1 MDYSYTERTKTK
13 YNECCLSDT
22 FFVNL
27 DITQAHRN
35 VPTMS
40 KSLHHIP
47 QSKYPI
53 IRLHVIQD
61 YICMYLYIDIKM
73 QPLNIS
79 KLRNKKC
86 ISCLIFYC
94 SDLNFVYFIKIIKDN
109 ICLRTLSSPGGSTG
123 TSNNLEMGN
132 SDSKQRF
139 QQCLEQLSSSNNTM
153 TASEAATLD
162 QLCQEHVSSVQEIF
176 ALLPSKDIR
185 NLKDAAP
192 ENLSK
197 LCFKVTI
204 SQSVFLISKP
214 KS

>member
-1 MDYSYTERTKTK
+1 
-13 YNECCLSDT
+13 
-22 FFVNL
+22 
-27 DITQAHRN
+27 
-35 VPTMS
+35 
-40 KSLHHIP
+40 
-47 QSKYPI
+47 
-53 IRLHVIQD
+53 
-61 YICMYLYIDIKM
+61 
-73 QPLNIS
+73 
-79 KLRNKKC
+79 
-86 ISCLIFYC
+86 
-94 SDLNFVYFIKIIKDN
+94 
-109 ICLRTLSSPGGSTG
+109 
-123 TSNNLEMGN
+123 MGN

-139 QQCLEQLSSSNNTM
+139 QQCLEQLSNCNNTM

-204 SQSVFLISKP
+204 CQSVFLISKP